1 MLKPNVIMSNA
12 FYAMCHYAQC
22 LLCSVSLCSMPFMQC
37 VIMPNAFYAAF
48 HYAQCWL
55 SQLSSFSLK
64 SLCSSVIMLNV
75 VMLNVVAP
83 SRINIFLPAGP
94 QIMALDAV
102 GLRLEGQRGRTG
114 RLLLRPQVVVLLG
127 RALLPECN
135 LRQRYKG

>member
-1 MLKPNVIMSNA
+1 MYFMTQYLKPSVIMLNA
-12 FYAMCHYAQC
+12 FYAVC
-22 LLCSVSLCSMPFMQC
+22 
-37 VIMPNAFYAAF
+37 

-64 SLCSSVIMLNV
+64 SWCSCVIMLNAV
-75 VMLNVVAP
+75 VLNVVAP